1 MTYMSLVIDPTTAV
15 LKFDRFGW
23 WRCDDSF
30 PDDIRTFKHMRY
42 AEALKIVKFL
52 SGLSGA

>member
-1 MTYMSLVIDPTTAV
+1 MTYMALVIDPTTAV